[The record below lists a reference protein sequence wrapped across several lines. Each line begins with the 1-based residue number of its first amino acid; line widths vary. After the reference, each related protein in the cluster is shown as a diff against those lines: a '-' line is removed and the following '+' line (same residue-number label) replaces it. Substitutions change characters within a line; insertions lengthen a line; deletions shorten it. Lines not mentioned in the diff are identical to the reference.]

1 MLTTILNQNET
12 IINYI
17 SELNLPYSSA
27 IKNHMVN
34 IVSGIIVT
42 EGSKTISSVHNKI
55 TCNRDRSTGSRFLS
69 SYSWNHE

>member
-42 EGSKTISSVHNKI
+42 EGSKTI
-55 TCNRDRSTGSRFLS
+55 
-69 SYSWNHE
+69 